1 MIKRL
6 RKFRQSK
13 QGAILVMVVLIL
25 ALAMIFIASAMMLT
39 EATRTRLYKNSVSSQ
54 ARLTVTTAAEVFLEA
69 IETQEITDAQLDAM
83 LLGTDPDNP
92 QPKQRHTDNAQK
104 IKMVIDD
111 STVPGM
117 TSSNTNCTYLDL
129 YFPDTNNLNEVYADF
144 TTVIGEDVENVRLKL
159 IVNDQNPSYGGR
171 FSNQIDI
178 NADVPKHSLFFREGM
193 GMTTLTGLEDNTV
206 LIRGNTQ
213 EEATG
218 SVFYSDFIF
227 TGSAQ
232 FKAGD
237 NRYEGNLVFL
247 DGATMKGGASI
258 GGYNGDIYFISRN
271 NSQAAGMDWTA
282 AGGWDNISSSSK
294 IIFAGRTVEN
304 NTSAQRHVMDA
315 VQSHSCYFVDTEG
328 KAIASTTVGAHYGS
342 EDYDVDNAASATSY
356 AEGNAVYDEIVKKVP
371 QYYGYEYATGN
382 DPFPSSLV
390 GVLMG
395 YKSAGAVK
403 TIASGSTLEHDEYG
417 VNGTYYPKYNASGEK
432 ITYNEELKVLPNPL
446 TQEFP
451 FKNDDGSVDSKYI
464 LDMSSSSLAGLAS
477 DHVINMNNIDTANS
491 NTTGYYYL
499 TTDGYSVSTNDKK
512 PYLILIDGSK
522 TPHYRFYFEGGKNF
536 DLWSV
541 CFVIYNVD
549 DEYTPTI
556 FILEEGAEL
565 HFGGANTRD
574 TGALCSSGIIS
585 INRDVDN
592 DPSNDNNA
600 TKNANQI
607 ASYILNGPRVCVRT
621 DSGSTYNTNEA
632 KTWSTSHKNLANN
645 VIQYSKY
652 YDGKKQPA
660 AYVFGRGTSGVYVNS
675 SAICEAYIGLYEGGV
690 FGGDVNMLENKAP
703 TYLYGRVEASKISM
717 GNSNGAYCMP
727 YCPKPKTDDS
737 KPIKRTA
744 GSKYAI
750 KDIIY
755 YYDVAAPEEDEG

>member
-39 EATRTRLYKNSVSSQ
+39 QATRTRLYKNSVSSQ

-69 IETQEITDAQLDAM
+69 LETQEITDAQLDAM
-83 LLGTDPDNP
+83 LLGTGEDP
-92 QPKQRHTDNAQK
+92 QPVQRHTDNGQK
-104 IKMVIDD
+104 IKMVVNGA
-111 STVPGM
+111 TVPGL
-117 TSSNTNCTYLDL
+117 TSASNNCTYLDL
-129 YFPDTNNLNEVYADF
+129 YFPDTDNLNKVYADF
-144 TTVIGEDVENVRLKL
+144 TTVIGDDVENVRLEL
-159 IVNDQNPSYGGR
+159 IVNDQDPSYGNR
-171 FSNQIDI
+171 FTNQIDI
-178 NADVPKHSLFFREGM
+178 NADVPKHTLFFREGM

-237 NRYEGNLVFL
+237 NIYNGNLVFL

-258 GGYNGDIYFISRN
+258 GSYNGDLYFISRN
-271 NSQAAGMDWTA
+271 DSQAAGLDWTA
-282 AGGWDNISSSSK
+282 AGGWEDISSSSK

-304 NTSAQRHVMDA
+304 NSDAQRHVMDA
-315 VQSHSCYFVDTEG
+315 VQSHACYFVGTDG
-328 KAIASTTVGAHYGS
+328 KAIASASISAKYGS
-342 EDYDVDNAASATSY
+342 TEYTVTNAAKASSY
-356 AEGNAVYDEIVKKVP
+356 AAGDTVYDEITKKVP
-371 QYYGYEYATGN
+371 QYYGYKYATGD

-390 GVLMG
+390 GVLMS

-403 TIASGSTLEHDEYG
+403 TIAAGSTLEHDEYG
-417 VNGTYYPKYNASGEK
+417 TDGSYYPKYNPGGEK
-432 ITYNEELKVLPNPL
+432 ITYTEELKVVPNPL

-451 FKNDDGSVDSKYI
+451 FKADDGSVDAKYI
-464 LDMSSSSLAGLAS
+464 LSLKSSDLASAAS
-477 DHVINMNNIDTANS
+477 DHVIDMNNIDTARGNE
-491 NTTGYYYL
+491 TGYYYL
-499 TTDGYSVSTNDKK
+499 TTDGNNVQTNDKI
-512 PYLILIDGSK
+512 PYIILIDGSK
-522 TPHYRFYFEGGKNF
+522 NPHYRFYFEGGKEF
-536 DLWSV
+536 KLYSV

-549 DEYTPTI
+549 GDYTPTI
-556 FILEEGAEL
+556 FILESGANV
-565 HFGGANTRD
+565 HFGGADTRD
-574 TGALCSSGIIS
+574 TGALCNAGIIS
-585 INRDVDN
+585 VNRD
-592 DPSNDNNA
+592 NDNNPDNDDTT
-600 TKNANQI
+600 TKTGAQI
-607 ASYILNGPRVCVRT
+607 ASYIKNGPRVCART
-621 DSGSTYNTNEA
+621 DSGSTYNTNEV
-632 KTWSTSHKNLANN
+632 KQWSADHKNLAGS

-652 YDGKKQPA
+652 YDGVKQPA
-660 AYVFGRGTSGVYVNS
+660 AYIFGRGTSGVYVNS
-675 SAICEAYIGLYEGGV
+675 SAICEAYIGLYEGGT
-690 FGGDVNMLENKAP
+690 FGGDTNMLDNNGP

-727 YCPKPKTDDS
+727 YCPKPKSDDS

-755 YYDVAAPEEDEG
+755 YYEDATPADEG